1 MEDKLFVFTKS
12 ELQEVDKA
20 VEYFNENYFAA
31 DIFRKINQSIALNT
45 PDITAEE
52 RTEKSLGILR
62 TAEEKFYNQPLDE
75 RNIIQEFQAAMKE
88 TMDDFK
94 DMMMEINRIT
104 EKGKATI
111 KKVFHNEKEQSR

>member
-20 VEYFNENYFAA
+20 VEHFNENYFAA
-31 DIFRKINQSIALNT
+31 DIFRKINQSIALNN

-62 TAEEKFYNQPLDE
+62 AAEEKFYNQPLDE
-75 RNIIQEFQAAMKE
+75 KNIMQEFHAAMKE

-111 KKVFHNEKEQSR
+111 KKVFHNEKGQSR